1 MPNKK
6 NLMFWSLEILIVA
19 TLIWV
24 CMKINFVFQPVVAF
38 FSTLFI
44 PVIISGFLYYMLL
57 PLVKL
62 LMKVKIGKFK
72 INRTGAVAIVFIAV
86 FAIIAMSI
94 AFLLPKIIVQVENL
108 ITKSPTYVSQ
118 LEKNFQH
125 FLKYDSRS
133 SWLKDIDLQSY
144 LNRFEGSGSEMI
156 AKFMKSLT
164 NSLGSIISAITNIT
178 VTVLTVPFMLFY
190 MLKDGYKLMPSI
202 LKFVPRKRTAQVEAM
217 LQDMSNTLSKYISG
231 QAIECIFVGICT
243 AIGYGLAG
251 VPYALLTGIFAGAT
265 NIIPYI
271 GPYIG
276 IAPALFVSL
285 TMAPQKLILVIIVVI
300 VVQQID
306 GNVIYPNIIGKTLQI
321 HPLTIILLLLAAG
334 HIAGIAGMIL
344 CIPFYAVL
352 KTIAEYFFDIY
363 RIEHPVKDETKE

>member
-24 CMKINFVFQPVVAF
+24 CMKINFVFQPVAAF

-108 ITKSPTYVSQ
+108 ITKS
-118 LEKNFQH
+118 
-125 FLKYDSRS
+125 
-133 SWLKDIDLQSY
+133 
-144 LNRFEGSGSEMI
+144 
-156 AKFMKSLT
+156 
-164 NSLGSIISAITNIT
+164 AITNIT
-178 VTVLTVPFMLFY
+178 VTVLTVPFLLFY

-276 IAPALFVSL
+276 LVPALILSL
-285 TMAPQKLILVIIVVI
+285 TDSFNTAVMAIIVCI
-300 VVQQID
+300 IVQQID
-306 GNVIYPNIIGKTLQI
+306 GNLIYPNVIGKSVDI
-321 HPLTIILLLLAAG
+321 HPLTIILLLLVAG
-334 HIAGIAGMIL
+334 KIAGLLGIIL
-344 CIPFYAVL
+344 CIPFYAIIKVIVKHVREVIIL
-352 KTIAEYFFDIY
+352 ENESSDEAK
-363 RIEHPVKDETKE
+363 IEK

>member
-24 CMKINFVFQPVVAF
+24 CMKINFVFQPVAAF

-108 ITKSPTYVSQ
+108 IIKSPTYVSQ

-125 FLKYDSRS
+125 F
-133 SWLKDIDLQSY
+133 
-144 LNRFEGSGSEMI
+144 
-156 AKFMKSLT
+156 
-164 NSLGSIISAITNIT
+164 
-178 VTVLTVPFMLFY
+178 
-190 MLKDGYKLMPSI
+190 
-202 LKFVPRKRTAQVEAM
+202 
-217 LQDMSNTLSKYISG
+217 
-231 QAIECIFVGICT
+231 
-243 AIGYGLAG
+243 
-251 VPYALLTGIFAGAT
+251 
-265 NIIPYI
+265 
-271 GPYIG
+271 
-276 IAPALFVSL
+276 
-285 TMAPQKLILVIIVVI
+285 
-300 VVQQID
+300 
-306 GNVIYPNIIGKTLQI
+306 
-321 HPLTIILLLLAAG
+321 
-334 HIAGIAGMIL
+334 
-344 CIPFYAVL
+344 
-352 KTIAEYFFDIY
+352 
-363 RIEHPVKDETKE
+363 